1 MKAVTFYAVLAV
13 FVLALTGCDNPSS
26 TGNSGNNKWVVT
38 LSVNFDSNGATSGTP
53 PARITVENNTRITI
67 PDGAGL
73 SKPGYYFNGW
83 NTQNDGG
90 GTKYLAGASYTVTGS
105 VRLYVHWTAIPVA
118 TLSVDFDS
126 NGAAS
131 GTAPASIT
139 AEYNTRITIPGG
151 AGLSKP
157 GYYFDGWNTQNDGG
171 GTKYLAGESYTVT
184 GSVRFY
190 AHWTAISGEFIN
202 DLFAE
207 VFDELH
213 VAEPVFGRMY
223 THGATHDVV
232 PVRGSV
238 IHYMFDNLTID
249 TSRMKSVGGSRPGDV
264 RSNTKYIIYH
274 DTANTTATANALMH
288 ANLQYNGYNTASWHY
303 TVDYQNT
310 IYQSIPHNEV
320 AWHAGNNEGNY
331 NSIGIE
337 TCVNWGTSQ
346 TVYMTDFFQTWQ
358 RMGKLVASLL
368 DDYNLPL
375 SAVLSHKEISEIGY
389 GLGQATYVKCCPATL
404 RHATLYEMAKDMIRC
419 ELLYLQKVQKAGYT
433 AQIIID
439 PDSAEY
445 IDEKGRVKKL
455 PPVETTVHYTIR
467 LTAPGGETREK
478 EYSSVLRPQSMDY
491 VDRCDITVGTC
502 AFNSYAS
509 IPAASSILI
518 SRILSWRSL
527 PARHTHDDTTIC
539 DITWGDK

>member
-53 PARITVENNTRITI
+53 PARITVENNTQIII

-83 NTQNDGG
+83 NTQNDGR
-90 GTKYLAGASYTVTGS
+90 GTKYLV
-105 VRLYVHWTAIPVA
+105 
-118 TLSVDFDS
+118 
-126 NGAAS
+126 
-131 GTAPASIT
+131 
-139 AEYNTRITIPGG
+139 
-151 AGLSKP
+151 
-157 GYYFDGWNTQNDGG
+157 
-171 GTKYLAGESYTVT
+171 GESYTVT
-184 GSVRFY
+184 GSVRLY

-223 THGATHDVV
+223 THGSTHDVV

-320 AWHAGNNEGNY
+320 AWHAGNIEGNN

-346 TVYMTDFFQTWQ
+346 AVYMTDFFQTWQ

-368 DDYNLPL
+368 DEYNLPL
-375 SAVLSHKEISEIGY
+375 SAVLSHKEISVIGTD
-389 GLGQATYVKCCPATL
+389 LGQAAYHKCCPATL
-404 RHATLYEMAKDMIRC
+404 RHATLYNMAKDLIRC
-419 ELLYLQKVQKAGYT
+419 ELLYLQKIKKKGYT
-433 AQIIID
+433 AQIIVD
-439 PDSAEY
+439 PDSSEY
-445 IDEKGRVKKL
+445 IDAGGRVKKL
-455 PPVETTVHYTIR
+455 PPVQTTVYYTIK
-467 LTAPGGETREK
+467 LTAPDGQTREK
-478 EYSSVLRPQSMDY
+478 IYSSVLRSQSMDY
-491 VDRCDITVGTC
+491 IGRCDITAGTC
-502 AFNSYAS
+502 PFNSYTS
-509 IPAASSILI
+509 IPAASSILAG
-518 SRILSWRSL
+518 SILSWRSFSTG
-527 PARHTHDDTTIC
+527 HTHDDTIC
-539 DITWGDK
+539 DITWGDN